1 LNLTTLTA
9 AAAQFAGDPQQTRY
23 SGLYTNAANLAQQQF
38 ALDSKALWKDQAYAI
53 VGGVATG
60 NLPTDFMWE
69 KAVTY
74 SKTGG
79 NSYYALQPITR
90 ADLIRNRTDDWTQV
104 TGDPMYY
111 IIDPEEARKQ
121 VLIYPYPP
129 SGDAG
134 GTLTL
139 TYYPLPVD
147 LAAGADV
154 PLNGYSLLAQFH
166 VALASWAAWFLLAA
180 EPATEEIRAKRKD
193 LLSIY
198 NDGVTLAVDTFK
210 NTAAAPLRMRGSRA
224 F

>member
-23 SGLYTNAANLAQQQF
+23 AGLYTQAANLAQQQF
-38 ALDSKALWKDQAYAI
+38 ALDSKSLWKDQSYT
-53 VGGVATG
+53 VAASEATKD
-60 NLPTDFMWE
+60 LPADFMWE

-79 NSYYALQPITR
+79 SSYYQLTPITR
-90 ADLIRNRTDDWTQV
+90 ADLIRNRSDDWTQV
-104 TGDPMYY
+104 TGDPIYY
-111 IIDPEEARKQ
+111 LIDPEEARKQ
-121 VLIYPYPP
+121 IRIYPYPP
-129 SGDAG
+129 AGDLG

-139 TYYPLPVD
+139 TYFPLPAD
-147 LAAGADV
+147 MAAGGDS
-154 PLNGYSLLAQFH
+154 PLNAYSLLAQFH
-166 VALASWAAWFLLAA
+166 VSLASWMAWFLMAA
-180 EPATEEIRAKRKD
+180 ETATPEIRDKRKD

-210 NTAAAPLRMRGSRA
+210 NTAAAPLRMRGVRA

>member
-9 AAAQFAGDPQQTRY
+9 AAAQFAGDQQQQRY
-23 SGLYTNAANLAQQQF
+23 ANLYTQAANLAQQQF
-38 ALDSKALWKDQAYAI
+38 ALDSKALWKDQSYAI

-74 SKTGG
+74 SKTGA

-104 TGDPMYY
+104 TGDPKYY
-111 IIDPEEARKQ
+111 IVDPEEARKQ
-121 VLIYPYPP
+121 IRIYPYPP
-129 SGDAG
+129 SGDVG
-134 GTLTL
+134 GALTL
-139 TYYPLPVD
+139 TYYPLPAD
-147 LAAGADV
+147 LAAGADI
-154 PLNGYSLLAQFH
+154 PLNAYSLLAQFH
-166 VALASWAAWFLLAA
+166 VSLASWAAWFLLAA
-180 EPATEEIRAKRKD
+180 ETATPEIRAKRKD
-193 LLSIY
+193 LLSVY

-210 NTAAAPLRMRGSRA
+210 NTASAPLRMRGSRA